1 MQLKLDYTH
10 HYHHHGRNGAM
21 RTHGMNARTL
31 EDAIVFEPICSQGH
45 SNAVRIILT
54 KDKAR
59 ELANWLLEVA
69 G

>member
-1 MQLKLDYTH
+1 
-10 HYHHHGRNGAM
+10 
-21 RTHGMNARTL
+21 MNARTL